1 MPRIHQ
7 LSDHIVN
14 QIAAGEVVERPAN
27 ALKEILENSL
37 DAAASIIKIS
47 LIHGGAKL
55 IQVEDNGTGILP
67 EDMSSALK
75 RHSTSKLSSIEE
87 IATLT
92 TLGFRGEGL
101 ASIAAV
107 SRFTLL
113 SRCENEKYGR
123 QIEAIDG
130 KIGENTTK
138 ARTPGTTVKIE
149 DLFFNL
155 PARKK
160 FLKSEATEY
169 SHCLN
174 VVLALALAHPNIAFY
189 LQHNQKVIFDRP
201 QEDFKARTTA
211 LLGNSFIEAAM
222 EIEARHEAMS
232 LFGLITQPTY
242 SANSNKEQLIF
253 VNSRLVRDKTI
264 SHAVK
269 VAYQDVLHHSL
280 SPAFILFLRLP
291 SKEIDINVHP
301 AKAEIKFRQGQAVH
315 QFVYHELK
323 KVLSNTRAGIRESLS
338 NSATIF
344 ADIFT
349 PNLKEKID
357 QSAFSCSG
365 NTRATYTI
373 HKTNLPS
380 AVVENYLHYIK
391 ESQNEF
397 ESLKT
402 PPLGFALAQLLGVYI
417 LAQSDEGLIL
427 VDIHAA
433 HERINYELLKYQVE
447 KGGVEAQRLLLPSRF
462 PADPVFL
469 ELVKNKENTLK
480 SLGFDLTIENDE
492 IVIHS
497 LPQPLIKSDAV
508 TLVKTLLQEMLDFGY
523 TDEGKK
529 QINKLLATLACH
541 GSVRAGREL
550 TLPEMNA
557 LLRDMERTEKSNQCN
572 HGRPTWVK
580 LRLEELDKLFLRG
593 Q

>member
-14 QIAAGEVVERPAN
+14 QIAAGEVIERPAN

-47 LIHGGAKL
+47 LIHGGTKL

-75 RHSTSKLSSIEE
+75 RHSTSKLNSIEE
-87 IATLT
+87 IAVLT

-130 KIGENTTK
+130 KIGESAIN

-174 VVLALALAHPNIAFY
+174 VVLALALAHPNISFY

-232 LFGLITQPTY
+232 LFGCLLYTSPSPRDVEESRMPS
-242 SANSNKEQLIF
+242 SA
-253 VNSRLVRDKTI
+253 
-264 SHAVK
+264 
-269 VAYQDVLHHSL
+269 
-280 SPAFILFLRLP
+280 
-291 SKEIDINVHP
+291 
-301 AKAEIKFRQGQAVH
+301 
-315 QFVYHELK
+315 
-323 KVLSNTRAGIRESLS
+323 
-338 NSATIF
+338 
-344 ADIFT
+344 
-349 PNLKEKID
+349 
-357 QSAFSCSG
+357 
-365 NTRATYTI
+365 
-373 HKTNLPS
+373 
-380 AVVENYLHYIK
+380 
-391 ESQNEF
+391 
-397 ESLKT
+397 
-402 PPLGFALAQLLGVYI
+402 
-417 LAQSDEGLIL
+417 
-427 VDIHAA
+427 
-433 HERINYELLKYQVE
+433 
-447 KGGVEAQRLLLPSRF
+447 
-462 PADPVFL
+462 
-469 ELVKNKENTLK
+469 
-480 SLGFDLTIENDE
+480 
-492 IVIHS
+492 
-497 LPQPLIKSDAV
+497 
-508 TLVKTLLQEMLDFGY
+508 
-523 TDEGKK
+523 
-529 QINKLLATLACH
+529 
-541 GSVRAGREL
+541 
-550 TLPEMNA
+550 
-557 LLRDMERTEKSNQCN
+557 
-572 HGRPTWVK
+572 
-580 LRLEELDKLFLRG
+580 
-593 Q
+593 